1 MDPDPD
7 ETGSATGPGGID
19 VTGAATRSVRTRA
32 RERYSVLGA
41 GGYAFIL
48 CLLVLAVAGCV
59 GLLLHQPWLFPS
71 LGPTAM
77 LFFESPDQ
85 ESARPLNTLI
95 GHVVGILVGL
105 GCLWMF
111 GMSGGTSRWIDHRIR
126 RGRNAVGRHDNARA
140 DTSPPA
146 HPPAGASTLIVSLG
160 ILTSPSQLLSMVG
173 AVALIIVVGWGG
185 NALLGTGPGKQ

>member
-111 GMSGGTSRWIDHRIR
+111 GMSGAPPAPVGGLTTGYVAAGTLSVAMTTLALTLLRRPIR
-126 RGRNAVGRHDNARA
+126 RPARA
-140 DTSPPA
+140 PSSS
-146 HPPAGASTLIVSLG
+146 ASAS
-160 ILTSPSQLLSMVG
+160 
-173 AVALIIVVGWGG
+173 
-185 NALLGTGPGKQ
+185 